1 MSDDTI
7 YDRVSKLE
15 DDVAAIKDDVSFIRT
30 LLKNKIAKFE
40 IQKVKDGSL

>member
-15 DDVAAIKDDVSFIRT
+15 DEVAKIKEDVDLLKM
-30 LLKNKIAKFE
+30 LLKNRIAKFE
-40 IQKVKDGSL
+40 IQKVKDSQ

>member
-15 DDVAAIKDDVSFIRT
+15 DEVAKIKEDVGLLKW
-30 LLKNKIAKFE
+30 LLKNRIAKFE
-40 IQKVKDGSL
+40 IQKVKDSQ

>member
-15 DDVAAIKDDVSFIRT
+15 DEVATIKEDVSLLKR
-30 LLKNKIAKFE
+30 LLKNRIAKFE
-40 IQKVKDGSL
+40 IQKVKDSQ